1 MHHNQA
7 DKGFSFGITNLREDK
22 SYMNA
27 WALMMSARFPVPSDD
42 QAEASCLIRQIRKLT
57 FAVTTCALL
66 RQNTNFGE
74 DWRRFFLLRKMGL
87 KWISAPETLLT
98 EINPGICQ

>member
-1 MHHNQA
+1 MHHNQT
-7 DKGFSFGITNLREDK
+7 DKGFSFGITNLKEDK
-22 SYMNA
+22 SYMNT

-74 DWRRFFLLRKMGL
+74 GWRRFFLRKMGL